1 MCDRLE
7 EAIRKG
13 EAMTSETDRKKVNKP
28 KALSAVTVGAP
39 SALVAWHAIEN
50 VLEVFGVKEVPNE
63 WQGVFT
69 ALFAGAM
76 AAIAAY
82 RTKDT
87 AEDPTKFQK
96 QRALR
101 KARQEWV
108 DNQIEREKQQ

>member
-1 MCDRLE
+1 
-7 EAIRKG
+7 
-13 EAMTSETDRKKVNKP
+13 MTSEMDRKKVNKP
-28 KALSAVTVGAP
+28 KAVSGGLVGGISYPAVLHFLDKLTTAEADGGYGWV
-39 SALVAWHAIEN
+39 W
-50 VLEVFGVKEVPNE
+50 LEGQEQ
-63 WQGVFT
+63 W
-69 ALFAGAM
+69 L
-76 AAIAAY
+76 AAIAAGILAAISAY